1 MLSIADNAPPQ
12 DIEPRPWA
20 LAVSL
25 GLHSAAVVIA
35 FAKPWLLSLL
45 AALLALW
52 QTGPPPRPAVT
63 ITKVFAPPAGKSGG
77 EGQGRGGPSPV
88 VDDSTE
94 IVWAAD
100 YNRELLPV
108 LLANQGLIVFVD
120 PLDRLRPK
128 AAFRADGSRVPPP
141 DTLQHYVR
149 LRLANPS
156 WWPEIEALCITTD
169 PERKLEVMAVFPP
182 TFRTKLGEAV
192 QAQMVEMKRTG
203 RVVWLSLALD
213 TSRPAGVAVRDIG
226 MATSAP
232 PKAKTAG

>member
-1 MLSIADNAPPQ
+1 
-12 DIEPRPWA
+12 
-20 LAVSL
+20 
-25 GLHSAAVVIA
+25 
-35 FAKPWLLSLL
+35 
-45 AALLALW
+45 
-52 QTGPPPRPAVT
+52 VT
-63 ITKVFAPPAGKSGG
+63 ITKVFTPPAGKSGG
-77 EGQGRGGPSPV
+77 EGQGRGGSSPV

-156 WWPEIEALCITTD
+156 WWPEIEALCVTTD

-192 QAQMVEMKRTG
+192 QAQMLEMKRTG

-213 TSRPAGVAVRDIG
+213 TSRPAGVVVRDLKVAAFPVAPRARAQEQQHDLSYTPPPPQSALELG
-226 MATSAP
+226 HHRTSDPAN
-232 PKAKTAG
+232 